1 MPGKYEVLAPA
12 GCLDDVRLMINEK
25 ADAIYIGLQ
34 GFSSR
39 PQKADFCLDSIE
51 EAVTLCHEANVKIYV
66 AINANVAE
74 ADMERLK
81 SEIFILDDYQVDAII
96 LSEFGLIA
104 ELQGKL
110 QHAAIHA
117 STLLGVYNIETVR
130 LLKNLGVS
138 RIIFYANLYFDE
150 MAAITNAIP
159 DLEYEL
165 VAEGGTCFNDIR
177 QCKLPHGFEN
187 GEHILF
193 CRKSFEIQS
202 DDCTCKTAKQISEHP
217 TRTAEIV
224 GLYMAIGITSFKIEG
239 RTVDGRLRVP
249 MVRDLLC
256 NIERFNKG
264 MPLKSY
270 LHYFSRT
277 NREMR

>member
-1 MPGKYEVLAPA
+1 MPDKYEVLAPA
-12 GCLDDVRLMINEK
+12 GCLDDVKLMIAEK

-39 PQKADFCLDSIE
+39 PQKADFCLKDIE
-51 EAVTLCHEANVKIYV
+51 EVVDLCHGANVKLYV
-66 AINANVAE
+66 AINANIAE
-74 ADMERLK
+74 REMERLK
-81 SEIFILDDYQVDAII
+81 KEILVLDKYQVDAII

-110 QHAAIHA
+110 HHAKIHA

-130 LLKNLGVS
+130 ILKNLGVS

-150 MAAITNAIP
+150 MATIINAVP

-177 QCKLPHGFEN
+177 QCKLPHSYEN
-187 GEHILF
+187 EEHILF
-193 CRKSFEIQS
+193 CRKNFGLQS
-202 DDCTCKTAKQISEHP
+202 RDGSINFAKPISEYP

-239 RTVDGRLRVP
+239 RTVDGKLRVP
-249 MVRDLLC
+249 MVRDLLS
-256 NIERFNKG
+256 NIERFSKSL
-264 MPLKSY
+264 PLKSY
-270 LHYFSRT
+270 LHYFYRM

>member
-1 MPGKYEVLAPA
+1 MTGKYEILAPA
-12 GCLDDVRLMINEK
+12 GCLDDVKLMINEN
-25 ADAIYIGLQ
+25 ADAVYVGLQ

-39 PQKADFCLDSIE
+39 PQKADFNLKDIE
-51 EAVTLCHEANVKIYV
+51 DATILCHEANVKLYV
-66 AINANVAE
+66 AINANVAQS
-74 ADMERLK
+74 DMERLE
-81 SEIFILDDYQVDAII
+81 SEISILDQYHVDAII

-104 ELQGKL
+104 KLQGKL
-110 QHAAIHA
+110 QYAKIHA

-130 LLKNLGVS
+130 ILKNLGVS

-150 MAAITNAIP
+150 MAAIINAVP

-177 QCKLPHGFEN
+177 QCKLPHGYED

-193 CRKSFEIQS
+193 CRKNFELQFCDFTS
-202 DDCTCKTAKQISEHP
+202 CSAKPISEYP
-217 TRTAEIV
+217 TRTAEIL

-239 RTVDGRLRVP
+239 RTVEGRFRVP
-249 MVRDLLC
+249 MVRDLIS
-256 NIERFNKG
+256 NINQFDKG
-264 MPLKSY
+264 IPLKSY
-270 LHYFSRT
+270 LHYFSRI

>member
-12 GCLDDVRLMINEK
+12 GCLEDVKLMISEK
-25 ADAIYIGLQ
+25 ADAIYVGLQ

-39 PQKADFCLDSIE
+39 PQKADFYLNDIK
-51 EAVTLCHEANVKIYV
+51 EAVSVCHKSDVKLYV
-66 AINANVAE
+66 AINANVAQS
-74 ADMERLK
+74 DMERLK
-81 SEIFILDDYQVDAII
+81 KEILVLDDYQVDAVI

-104 ELQGKL
+104 DLQGKL
-110 QHAAIHA
+110 QHAKVHA

-130 LLKNLGVS
+130 LLRKLGVT
-138 RIIFYANLYFDE
+138 RIIFYANLYIDE
-150 MAAITNAIP
+150 MAAIINAVP

-193 CRKSFEIQS
+193 CRKGFELQS
-202 DDCTCKTAKQISEHP
+202 CDNTSCHAKPISEHP

-224 GLYMAIGITSFKIEG
+224 GIYMAMGITSFKIEG

-249 MVRDLLC
+249 MVRDLLS
-256 NIERFNKG
+256 NIERFSMG

>member
-12 GCLDDVRLMINEK
+12 GCIEDVRLMINEK
-25 ADAIYIGLQ
+25 ADAIYVGLQ

-39 PQKADFCLDSIE
+39 PQKADFSLQDIE
-51 EAVTLCHEANVKIYV
+51 EAVVLCHKAYVKLYV
-66 AINANVAE
+66 AINANVAQV
-74 ADMERLK
+74 DMERLK
-81 SEIFILDDYQVDAII
+81 NEIIVLDKYQVDAVI
-96 LSEFGLIA
+96 LSEFGLIDN
-104 ELQGKL
+104 LQGKL
-110 QHAAIHA
+110 KHAKVHA

-130 LLKNLGVS
+130 MLKNMGVT

-150 MAAITNAIP
+150 MAAIINAVP
-159 DLEYEL
+159 ELEYEL

-177 QCKLPHGFEN
+177 QCKLPHGYED

-193 CRKSFEIQS
+193 CRKGFELQS
-202 DDCTCKTAKQISEHP
+202 CNTSSCIAKPISEHP

-224 GLYMAIGITSFKIEG
+224 GIYMALGITSFKIEG

-249 MVRDLLC
+249 MVRDLLN
-256 NIERFNKG
+256 NIEHFNNG